1 MTLQA
6 IILAG
11 GRGTRLMPYTMNFP
25 KPLVPVGDY
34 PILEIIVRQLKALG
48 FAKLTIL
55 TGHLAEL
62 IMAYFGNGE
71 RWGMDISYVR
81 ESTPLNTAGALKL
94 LPFCEDHFLVMNGDI
109 LTTLDYRHLYEE
121 HLRHRADATV
131 SVVDRATRIDLGVV
145 ETDGNNFLTGY
156 QEKPTIVHSVSMG
169 VYVLSR
175 SCRDLISDG
184 ESIGMPDLL
193 LRILAEGGRVYC
205 APSDCY
211 WLDIGR
217 VDDYATA
224 QQEVTADPKRFL
236 LEENG

>member
-11 GRGTRLMPYTMNFP
+11 GKGTRLMPYTMNFP
-25 KPLVPVGDY
+25 KPLVPVGNY
-34 PILEIIVRQLKALG
+34 PILEIIIRQLRALG
-48 FAKLTIL
+48 FEKVTVL

-71 RWGMDISYVR
+71 RWGIEISYIR
-81 ESTPLNTAGALKL
+81 ETSPLNTAGALKL
-94 LPFCEDHFLVMNGDI
+94 LTACEDHFLVMNGDI
-109 LTTLDYRHLYEE
+109 LTTLNYRQLHEE
-121 HLRHRADATV
+121 HLRHGAAATV
-131 SVVDRATRIDLGVV
+131 SVVARATRIDLGVV
-145 ETDGNNFLTGY
+145 ETDSANFLTGY

-175 SCRDLISDG
+175 ACRELIAEG

-193 LRILAEGGRVYC
+193 LRVLANGGRVYC
-205 APSDCY
+205 APTDTY

-217 VDDYATA
+217 VDDYETA
-224 QQEVTADPKRFL
+224 QREVMADPKRFL
-236 LEENG
+236 LDGD